1 MSLQAEKRYP
11 SDLSLKEWRILE
23 RLLPKAKP
31 GGRPRRHPLVEII
44 NAILYVL
51 VSGCQWR
58 MLPKDFP
65 PWKTVY
71 HYFRE
76 WTLNGTWEG
85 VHDEVVRLLRTRLK
99 RHPQPSAGILDSQS
113 VKTAEKGGAV
123 DTIVGKRSKVVNDTF
138 WLIRSA

>member
-1 MSLQAEKRYP
+1 MCLQVEKRYP
-11 SDLSLKEWRILE
+11 SDLNIKEWRIL
-23 RLLPKAKP
+23 RPLLPEAKP
-31 GGRPRRHPLVEII
+31 GGRPRKHPLIEIV

-76 WTLNGTWEG
+76 WTLDGTWEQ
-85 VHDEVVRLLRTRLK
+85 VHDQVVQIVRIRRK
-99 RHPQPSAGILDSQS
+99 RDPHASAGILDSQS
-113 VKTAEKGGAV
+113 VKTTEKGGAG
-123 DTIVGKRSKVVNDTF
+123 DTTAEKRSRAVNATF